1 MSETKRIEAEKLAK
15 RLNGFFHA
23 LFGAWLGMTAVFWL
37 QAWGP
42 MRSYAEDQAQVSV
55 PLWFAASV
63 AAGMSSILLPSS
75 YYAIKNPASAARRF
89 ERFGIRR
96 LRYWITDGDLVRL
109 RVRRIDPS
117 FVEDGHRR
125 ALEDRLLLTRNNER
139 AHLGFLAFG
148 VVSAVAAGIT
158 GWWSWAI
165 AITLGNVAVNLLP
178 VFLQRYTRA
187 RIARLMARRTSTATT

>member
-1 MSETKRIEAEKLAK
+1 MSETQRLEAEKLAK

-23 LFGAWLGMTAVFWL
+23 LFGAWLGMSAVFWV

-42 MRSYAEDQAQVSV
+42 MRSYAEDQAHLSV

-63 AAGMSSILLPSS
+63 AAGMSCILLPPS
-75 YYAIKNPASAARRF
+75 YYAIKHPASSVRRY

-117 FVEDGHRR
+117 YVVDGDRR
-125 ALEDRLLLTRNNER
+125 SLEDRLLLTRNNER

-148 VVSAVAAGIT
+148 AISAVAAGIT
-158 GWWSWAI
+158 EWWSWAV
-165 AITLGNVAVNLLP
+165 AITLGNLAVNLLP
-178 VFLQRYTRA
+178 VLLQRYTRA
-187 RIARLMARRTSTATT
+187 RVTRLIAHRTSTAMT